1 MRERQT
7 MKAIGEKILTG
18 ELVPPSEGTSDGT
31 PGGSTPTAAPLP
43 E

>member
-1 MRERQT
+1 
-7 MKAIGEKILTG
+7 MKAIGEKVLTG
-18 ELVPPSEGTSDGT
+18 ELVPPASEGTSDGT